1 MAIYSLQVEKYV
13 LSGLIRHPTTFA
25 DIEAFISD
33 SDFINEV
40 HYTIFC
46 VFKETFNKG
55 EQIDKVLIS
64 QKCKNL
70 GITFK
75 DQSIDIFNY
84 VNSICLIPTSQ
95 PGLIEGAKELLKLR
109 IRREIEQTGDEIKK
123 FANSCAEKP
132 IEEIISESDKIYNNK
147 ICAYAAENNKPE
159 DITANVIEIIE
170 ERGNNPIQDTGLVTP
185 YQNFNRLYGGIRP
198 GNIYAWVSRPKHGK
212 STILNDLAI
221 KITTM
226 NKGCRAL
233 VLDTEMSTID
243 MKFRIA
249 SSLTGIPVWHL
260 ETGNWKKNANLFQKF
275 EESKSKIKS
284 LSNQVDHLQVAGKP
298 IEEVVSI
305 VKRWYFSKVG
315 RGNQCVIVYDYIKL
329 TGESDKNKQE
339 YQLIGEKVNALKELC
354 SELNIPI
361 LTACQLNRSAE
372 NGVDDSSAISQSD
385 RLQWFASFVAIF
397 RRKSV
402 EEIADDGPEFGSHKL
417 IPLATRFQGKDSA
430 GHHDLVRIK
439 EGKKVKYAP
448 NYISFNINNFNVE
461 ETGTLEDIM
470 SAKSLRPELDDSG
483 DGEVL

>member
-1 MAIYSLQVEKYV
+1 MAIYSLQIEKYV
-13 LSGLIRHPTTFA
+13 LSGLIRHPTSFA
-25 DIEAFISD
+25 DIESFISD

-55 EQIDKVLIS
+55 EQIDKILIS
-64 QKCKNL
+64 QKCQNL

-84 VNSICLIPTSQ
+84 VNSICLIPASQ
-95 PGLIEGAKELLKLR
+95 PGLIEAAKELLKFR
-109 IRREIEQTGDEIKK
+109 IRREIEQTAEDIKK
-123 FANSCAEKP
+123 FAHSCAEKP
-132 IEEIISESDKIYNNK
+132 IEEIINESDKIYNSK
-147 ICAYAAENNKPE
+147 ICAYAADNNKPE
-159 DITANVIEIIE
+159 DITSNVIEIIE

-221 KITTM
+221 KVTTI

-275 EESKSKIKS
+275 DQSKAKIKA

-298 IEEVVSI
+298 IEEVASI

-339 YQLIGEKVNALKELC
+339 YQLIGDKVNALKELC
-354 SELNIPI
+354 LELNVPI

-372 NGVDDSSAISQSD
+372 SGVDDSSAISQSD

-430 GHHDLVRIK
+430 GHHDLVRVQ
-439 EGKKVKYAP
+439 EGKKVKYMP
-448 NYISFNINNFNVE
+448 NFISFNINNFNVE
-461 ETGTLEDIM
+461 ETGTLEDVL
-470 SAKSLRPELDDSG
+470 SAKSLRPELNDSG